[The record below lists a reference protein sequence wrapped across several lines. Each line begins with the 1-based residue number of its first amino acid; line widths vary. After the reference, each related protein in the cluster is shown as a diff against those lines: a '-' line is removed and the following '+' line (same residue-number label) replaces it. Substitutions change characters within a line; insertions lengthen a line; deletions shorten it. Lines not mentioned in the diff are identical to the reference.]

1 MSVQLSYKTVNK
13 DRGYAAF
20 FVAKAEKGGVGR
32 KGVDRVRGIWYNI
45 EAVGKTAPQ
54 KASETRG

>member
-1 MSVQLSYKTVNK
+1 M
-13 DRGYAAF
+13 F

-32 KGVDRVRGIWYNI
+32 KGVDRVKEIWYNI
-45 EAVGKTAPQ
+45 EAVGKTASQ